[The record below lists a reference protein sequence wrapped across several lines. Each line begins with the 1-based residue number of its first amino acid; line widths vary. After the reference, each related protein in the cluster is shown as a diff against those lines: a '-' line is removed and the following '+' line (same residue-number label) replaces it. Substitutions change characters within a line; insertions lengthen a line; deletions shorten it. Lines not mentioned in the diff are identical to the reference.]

1 MSSEQKK
8 IKVVI
13 DLSTTGNFGGPYVSS
28 TRIMQSALKE
38 KYDFEVLHY
47 DTGVGSGISIK
58 RILDL
63 KRQLIDLSP
72 NLVHFTGLQLSGFHV
87 AVACRFAGIKN
98 TVLTIHGTSADAMYF
113 NPIKRL
119 LMKYVLEPITLL
131 LTKRFYGVSSYVIQ
145 RKIALIFKRKCA
157 GAIYNLPPKPL
168 DAAIRSQIQTELG
181 LADTDILIV
190 SVARITRDKGYD
202 VLDKAI
208 LKFKNDKNV
217 KFVIIGDGDY
227 LNQFKEVLASQISS
241 GQVFCLGYRTDVQ
254 QILRGCD
261 IFVLPTLHE
270 TLSIALLEASREG
283 LALVASDTGG
293 VPEIVETGYN
303 GELVPVG
310 DVAGL
315 YRAMSKLSKD
325 KDLRIMYGA
334 HASIKVEE
342 KFSASSIVDQID
354 AVYQKVLQS

>member
-1 MSSEQKK
+1 MSSEHKK
-8 IKVVI
+8 IKVAI
-13 DLSTTGNFGGPYVSS
+13 DLSTTGKGGGPYVSS
-28 TRIMQSALKE
+28 SRIMQSALKD

-47 DTGVGSGISIK
+47 DTTIGSGISVK

-63 KRQLIDLSP
+63 KKQLINLSP
-72 NLVHFTGLQLSGFHV
+72 DLVHFTGLQLSGFHV
-87 AVACRFAGIKN
+87 AVACRLAGIQH
-98 TVLTIHGTSADAMYF
+98 TVLTIRGTSADALYF
-113 NPIKRL
+113 NSLKRF

-131 LTKRFYGVSSYVIQ
+131 LTKRFYGVSTYVTQ
-145 RKIALIFKRKCA
+145 RTIARVFKRKCA
-157 GAIYNLPPKPL
+157 GAIYNFPPEPL
-168 DAAIRSQIQTELG
+168 DAAIRSQIRTELG

-208 LKFKNDKNV
+208 LQFKNDNNV
-217 KFVIIGDGDY
+217 KFVIVGDGDY
-227 LNQFKEVLASQISS
+227 LPQFKEVLASQISS
-241 GQVFCLGYRTDVQ
+241 GQVFCLGYRGDVQ

-270 TLSIALLEASREG
+270 TLSVALLEASREG

-310 DVAGL
+310 DAAGL

-325 KDLRIMYGA
+325 KELRTAYGA
-334 HASIKVEE
+334 HAALKVEE

-354 AVYQKVLQS
+354 AVYQEVLQS